1 MKPRI
6 HRTHMIRSHQSPN
19 TAISIDDF
27 LATEAK
33 SVTASDLLEIRK
45 FSKRLVEKTLLPQAR
60 QHHDL
65 HEGVQLMVKVLESE
79 RAKSASDPLPA
90 DFAEL
95 TVAARYLLKG
105 ADIIP
110 DWVPEIGLTDD
121 ARIIARLFER
131 HPGLSDELH

>member
-27 LATEAK
+27 LTNEATK
-33 SVTASDLLEIRK
+33 VTASELQEISQ

-65 HEGVQLMVKVLESE
+65 HEGVQRMVKVLESG
-79 RAKSASDPLPA
+79 RPLSAADPLPA
-90 DFAEL
+90 DLAEL

-121 ARIIARLFER
+121 ARVIARLFER
-131 HPGLSDELH
+131 HPSLLEEEQ

>member
-1 MKPRI
+1 MTPRI
-6 HRTHMIRSHQSPN
+6 HRTHMIRSHTSPD

-27 LATEAK
+27 LTTEAAK
-33 SVTASDLLEIRK
+33 VSASDLRDVAR
-45 FSKRLVEKTLLPQAR
+45 FSKRLIEKTLLPQAR

-65 HEGVQLMVKVLESE
+65 HEGVRRMVKILESG
-79 RAKSASDPLPA
+79 RAESTMDPLPA
-90 DFAEL
+90 DLAEL

-121 ARIIARLFER
+121 ARIVARLFER
-131 HPGLSDELH
+131 HPGLL